1 MPLTEGQNVGPY
13 RIVAQLGFGGMAT
26 VYKAYHARLDRY
38 VAIKVMHQAF
48 QEDETFLA
56 RFQREAQIVARL
68 EHPHI
73 VQVYDF
79 AEHENQPY
87 LVMKYVEGRTLKG
100 LLTHNPPTLSET
112 LRILTHIADALDYAH
127 RAGVLHRDIKPSNII
142 LASDG
147 TPYITD
153 FGLARMAQIN
163 ESTLSADVLLGT
175 PHYISPEQ
183 AMGSRELTSATD
195 LYSLGVVVYELFTG
209 RVPYTSDTPFAVI
222 HSHIYSPLPKPSAIN
237 PEISPELEAVL
248 SKALAK
254 NPADRYPTARDM
266 MNAVKEA
273 ITASNMTTLDPQRVQ
288 HAQSLTG
295 EIPPTA
301 SVVQPPVIGGTQAR
315 LDRLSKP
322 AALDPDETA
331 PPIPLASKDASVTPA
346 DSTPSAR
353 FPLPNRESAEAN
365 ARSGAPAPQPPR
377 APGSPNPMTAG
388 GLAGSIGG
396 LVGSAARL
404 GIESAARAISEANVN
419 IQAEIEKNA
428 SRQGKPIPGAKI
440 MHRSDDGAQ
449 IAKLP
454 NGGVHV
460 RTKYGVELRF
470 DQNDTINA
478 PWWNKIK
485 DGEWEEALNEIIAE
499 NDEIAPPDDTAAI
512 RRRAEKQMKERNG
525 FMMHLIPFV
534 LVNLVLLGIAGETS
548 ADGGFNWAV
557 FPLFGW
563 GAGLAAHWV
572 NVYYRTGM
580 REARRIAAIQRAYRA
595 ELGERWYTAD
605 KNHLKEIRRR
615 VNKPYQKRREFFTHF
630 AVYIMINLMLQIAFG
645 PGWTMFALFGWG
657 VGLVAH
663 AADTFGWSLSG
674 ESQDRHMEKMLQMER
689 SLIGESE
696 KRKNDESEAVKR
708 KNDEP
713 DVRLNEDGEFTDSM
727 VEELE
732 ENQRRRRGRR

>member
-38 VAIKVMHQAF
+38 VAIKVMHAAF

-79 AEHENQPY
+79 AEHEKQPY

-100 LLTHNPPTLSET
+100 LLTHNPPSLSET
-112 LRILTHIADALDYAH
+112 LRIMTHIADALDYAH

-142 LASDG
+142 LGNDG

-195 LYSLGVVVYELFTG
+195 LYSLGVVMYELFTG

-222 HSHIYSPLPKPSAIN
+222 HSHIYSALPKPSAIN
-237 PEISPELEAVL
+237 PEIPPQLEAVL
-248 SKALAK
+248 NKALAK

-266 MNAVKEA
+266 LNAVKEA
-273 ITASNMTTLDPQRVQ
+273 ITTSGMNQLDPKRVE

-295 EIPPTA
+295 ELPATNSAEPA
-301 SVVQPPVIGGTQAR
+301 QAPIGGTQAR

-322 AALDPDETA
+322 ASAHPIDPDETA
-331 PPIPLASKDASVTPA
+331 PPIPLASANPAATPL

-353 FPLPNRESAEAN
+353 FPLPKSAE
-365 ARSGAPAPQPPR
+365 STGQTPPPAR
-377 APGSPNPMTAG
+377 APGSAPISPG

-404 GIESAARAISEANVN
+404 GIESAARALSEANVN
-419 IQAEIEKNA
+419 IQAEIEKN
-428 SRQGKPIPGAKI
+428 SKRPRPIPGAKV

-449 IAKLP
+449 ISKLP

-460 RTKYGVELRF
+460 RTKHGVELRF
-470 DQNDTINA
+470 DQTDTINA

-485 DGEWEEALNEIIAE
+485 DGQWEEALNEIVAE

-525 FMMHLIPFV
+525 FLMHLIPYIF
-534 LVNLVLLGIAGETS
+534 VNLLLVGIATEGGG
-548 ADGGFNWAV
+548 DGGLGWAV

-563 GAGLAAHWV
+563 GAGLAAHGV
-572 NVYYRTGM
+572 NTYFRTGM
-580 REARRIAAIQRAYRA
+580 REAHRIAAIQRAYRA
-595 ELGERWYTAD
+595 ELGENWYMAD
-605 KNHLKEIRRR
+605 KTTLKEIRRR
-615 VNKPYQKRREFFTHF
+615 VNKPYQKRREFFTHL
-630 AVYIMINLMLQIAFG
+630 AVFVLINIMLSLGLPGFVSTIAF
-645 PGWTMFALFGWG
+645 LGWG
-657 VGLVAH
+657 IGLVAH
-663 AADTFGWSLSG
+663 AVDTFGWNLSSG
-674 ESQDRHMEKMLQMER
+674 SQDRHMEKMLEMER
-689 SLIGESE
+689 SLIDATE
-696 KRKNDESEAVKR
+696 KRKHVEDSDYKR

-732 ENQRRRRGRR
+732 ADHRRRRGRDRR